1 MCLIF
6 PPQLRGYSVITS
18 LRWVE
23 QIKVIVAL
31 WTEFIENIDRWS
43 DYFYIEDRFFLAI
56 QSTSIKYWKNF
67 RKQGEVAIA
76 SIKQRI
82 APSLLISKNKKEI
95 AVGESRY
102 IGIVNLSVTI
112 PFLHFEVLRQKI
124 PWNVG

>member
-82 APSLLISKNKKEI
+82 APSLMISKK
-95 AVGESRY
+95 
-102 IGIVNLSVTI
+102 
-112 PFLHFEVLRQKI
+112 
-124 PWNVG
+124 